1 MTKDNLQ
8 ADKPEK
14 QKRPLTEAERQ
25 RRMKLLVYP
34 SMVLLFAGSMWLIF
48 APSSAD
54 RAKEDSGKGFNIE
67 MPAADSTGIIAD
79 KRKAYEAAE
88 MEQRQQQRNR
98 DLQDL
103 GSLFISDN
111 AGTAHTAIDD
121 FGTGGQPSP
130 PDNAQGSTSSVRSS
144 LGAYRDLNTTLGGFY
159 EREPPKQDT
168 EKEELQNR
176 LRELE
181 ERLNTQSSR
190 SSAMDEQEALLEKS
204 YRLAAKYMP
213 AASGAAPFGKA
224 ATGDTLPASPLAG
237 THKKVAVT
245 PVKRVVRQVVSALGQ
260 PMTDEAF
267 IAAHSQVRN
276 YGFQTAVGVQAIVE
290 KNTIAATVCGNQTV
304 SDGQTVRL
312 RLSEPM
318 AAGERILPK
327 NAVIT
332 GTAKIQGERLTIV
345 IEMLEYGGTL
355 IPAALLVYDT
365 AGQEGIFIPNSME
378 RSAAKEIAANMGT
391 AAGSS
396 VNIST
401 DAGAQLAAD
410 LGKGLL
416 QGTSQYFAKKVR
428 AIKVHLKA
436 GYRVMLFQK
445 KD

>member
-1 MTKDNLQ
+1 MTQTSK
-8 ADKPEK
+8 EK

-34 SMVLLFAGSMWLIF
+34 LMVLLFAGSMWLIF

-54 RAKEDSGKGFNIE
+54 KAKEDAGKGFNIE

-103 GSLFISDN
+103 GSLFSSDN
-111 AGTAHTAIDD
+111 TSTAHAAIDD

-130 PDNAQGSTSSVRSS
+130 QDNAQGSTSSVRSS

-159 EREPPKQDT
+159 EREQPRQDT
-168 EKEELQNR
+168 EKEELKVR
-176 LRELE
+176 LHELE

-213 AASGAAPFGKA
+213 AASGSAPFGKA
-224 ATGDTLPASPLAG
+224 VMGDTLQAAASAG
-237 THKKVAVT
+237 VHKKAVVT

-267 IAAHSQVRN
+267 IAAHSQARN
-276 YGFQTAVGVQAIVE
+276 YGFQTAVGVQAAAE
-290 KNTIAATVCGNQTV
+290 KNTIAATVYGNQTV
-304 SDGQTVRL
+304 SDGQAVRL

-327 NAVIT
+327 NALIT
-332 GTAKIQGERLTIV
+332 GAVKIQGERLTIV
-345 IEMLEYGGTL
+345 IETLEYSGTL
-355 IPAALLVYDT
+355 IPTALSVYDT
-365 AGQEGIFIPNSME
+365 DGQEGIFIPNSME

-391 AAGSS
+391 ASGSS
-396 VNIST
+396 MNIST

-410 LGKGLL
+410 MGKGLL

-428 AIKVHLKA
+428 AVKVHLKA
-436 GYRVMLFQK
+436 GYRVLLFQK

>member
-1 MTKDNLQ
+1 MTQTSK
-8 ADKPEK
+8 EK

-34 SMVLLFAGSMWLIF
+34 LMVLLFAGSMWLIF

-54 RAKEDSGKGFNIE
+54 KAKEDAGKGFNIE

-103 GSLFISDN
+103 GSLFSSDN
-111 AGTAHTAIDD
+111 
-121 FGTGGQPSP
+121 QPSP
-130 PDNAQGSTSSVRSS
+130 QDNAQGGTSSVRSS

-159 EREPPKQDT
+159 EREQPRQDT
-168 EKEELQNR
+168 EKEELKVR
-176 LRELE
+176 LHELE

-213 AASGAAPFGKA
+213 AVSGSAPFGKA
-224 ATGDTLPASPLAG
+224 ATGDTLQTAASAG
-237 THKKVAVT
+237 VHRKAVVT

-260 PMTDEAF
+260 PMTDKAF
-267 IAAHSQVRN
+267 IAAHSQARN
-276 YGFQTAVGVQAIVE
+276 YGFQTAVGVQAAAE
-290 KNTIAATVCGNQTV
+290 KNTIAATVYGNQTV
-304 SDGQTVRL
+304 SDGQAVRL

-327 NAVIT
+327 NTLIT
-332 GTAKIQGERLTIV
+332 GAAKIQGERLTIV
-345 IEMLEYGGTL
+345 IETLEYGGTL
-355 IPAALLVYDT
+355 IPTALSVYDT
-365 AGQEGIFIPNSME
+365 DGQEGIFIPNSME

-410 LGKGLL
+410 VGKGLL

-428 AIKVHLKA
+428 AVKVHLKA
-436 GYRVMLFQK
+436 GYRVLLFQK

>member
-1 MTKDNLQ
+1 MTQTSK
-8 ADKPEK
+8 EK

-34 SMVLLFAGSMWLIF
+34 LMVLLFAGSMWLIF

-54 RAKEDSGKGFNIE
+54 KAKEEAGKGFNIE

-103 GSLFISDN
+103 GSLFSSDN
-111 AGTAHTAIDD
+111 RSTAHAAIDD
-121 FGTGGQPSP
+121 FGTGGQPAP
-130 PDNAQGSTSSVRSS
+130 QDNAQGSTSSVRSS

-159 EREPPKQDT
+159 EREQPRQDT
-168 EKEELQNR
+168 EKEEFKAR
-176 LRELE
+176 LHELE
-181 ERLNTQSSR
+181 ERLNTQSNR

-213 AASGAAPFGKA
+213 AASGSAPFGKA
-224 ATGDTLPASPLAG
+224 ATGDTLQTAASAG
-237 THKKVAVT
+237 VHRKA
-245 PVKRVVRQVVSALGQ
+245 VVSALGQ
-260 PMTDEAF
+260 PMTDETF
-267 IAAHSQVRN
+267 ITAHSQQRN
-276 YGFQTAVGVQAIVE
+276 YGFQTAVGVQAAAE
-290 KNTIAATVCGNQTV
+290 KNTIAATVYGNQTV
-304 SDGQTVRL
+304 SDGQAVRL

-327 NAVIT
+327 NALIT
-332 GTAKIQGERLTIV
+332 GAAKIQGERLTIV
-345 IEMLEYGGTL
+345 IETLEYGGTL
-355 IPAALLVYDT
+355 IPTALSVYDT
-365 AGQEGIFIPNSME
+365 DGQEGIFIPNSME

-410 LGKGLL
+410 VGKGLL

-428 AIKVHLKA
+428 AVKVHLKA
-436 GYRVMLFQK
+436 GYRVLLFQK